1 MPFSTPVTTAA
12 GEKITTLSVRKGTV
26 ITSPISYINRAE
38 EFWGPNAKEFE
49 PERWLETDKFSR
61 AREIQGHK
69 HILTF
74 SDGPRMCLGKNLALA
89 EFKVSYLTVL
99 YFWCT
104 CMRLTSACFRLFYL
118 S

>member
-12 GEKITTLSVRKGTV
+12 GEQITTLSVPKGTV
-26 ITSPISYINRAE
+26 ITSPLSYINRAE

-49 PERWLETDKFSR
+49 PERWLETDKFRR

-74 SDGPRMCLGKNLALA
+74 SDGPRMCLGKSLALA
-89 EFKVSYLTVL
+89 EFKASYLTVL
-99 YFWCT
+99 YFWCA
-104 CMRLTSACFRLFYL
+104 CKRLTSTCFRLFYL